1 MPEGISALKNIKFKA
16 IITLIALPVVWIISK
31 IIGFPILF
39 RWLFAIY
46 IVVMLLF
53 FLLIDA
59 PAMERRKKGALSI
72 FVTFIIASVVYTFLG
87 IILPQYD
94 PKIETEKIRKL
105 TTGRMEMAKIEDPVK
120 LIEAGKDAYDLYE
133 CYNCHKLKGKGGAK
147 TRGTELDEVG
157 WESDLYIK
165 ESLLNPMAL
174 ITEEFDKPKL
184 RDAMPDYYSEE
195 FNEGEYKALIAYL
208 KSLRPSADKMP
219 RDWWTNQRIILE
231 GKMIYDGIQNPSVN
245 CAACHGRDGK
255 SVMSG
260 AKELKDANAK
270 GSEKTDVSRKKPL
283 KEWSDKDWFDSIKK
297 GVPETAMLG
306 WEQALSDSDIWK
318 VAAYCATLSG
328 AKGMTQE
335 NLKAFIETE
344 RGKSALAYL
353 DKEEERKEKVAE
365 LEEEIGGN

>member
-1 MPEGISALKNIKFKA
+1 MPEGISAFKNIKFKA

-31 IIGFPILF
+31 VIGFPILF

-59 PAMERRKKGALSI
+59 PAMERRKKGVLSI

-184 RDAMPDYYSEE
+184 RDAMPDYYNEE
-195 FNEGEYKALIAYL
+195 FNEGEYKALVAYL

-260 AKELKDANAK
+260 ARELKDANAK

-283 KEWSDKDWFDSIKK
+283 KEWSDKDWFDSIKI
-297 GVPETAMLG
+297 GVPETAMIG
-306 WEQALSDSDIWK
+306 WGQALSDSDIWK
-318 VAAYCATLSG
+318 AAAYCATLSG

-335 NLKAFIETE
+335 NLKAFLETE
-344 RGKSALAYL
+344 RGKSAAAYV
-353 DKEEERKEKVAE
+353 DKEGERKEKVTE
-365 LEEEIGGN
+365 LEEEIAGN